1 MATDQQH
8 EVGKNL
14 SYAAPKVL
22 SLFDQISLWGS
33 LGITLTIPAAAVFV
47 LHPYGAPALSFAA
60 ALVAVLVGVG
70 LGSLVLGG
78 ASKIGA
84 ETGAPSMVLLRGLF
98 GNRGS
103 QIPTIFNLLQCLG
116 WTAVEV
122 LVIAHAAKA
131 VVGGSLALWTIGA
144 GAFATL
150 MAIRPLGS
158 VRILRRYALAGAIIA
173 TAYLLYAVVRHGVH
187 LGHGSWSGFW
197 LAVDVAIALPISW
210 APLAADYSRHSRT
223 PRSAFVGALVGFFL
237 GAGAYFVLGLLA
249 LVTIV
254 ASHQQGDPYAFSQ
267 ALLVLPLGIF
277 ALLIL
282 IVDEIDEAFANV
294 YSTVASIQNLRPLW
308 DRRILAATVGI
319 ISTAIALTLDVVGY
333 ESFLFAIGAIF
344 VPLFAVVLVDWFLVS
359 RGSWDLSETARLRS
373 WTLFPWA
380 AGFVVYQLINPGSAP
395 IWSKLWINIDTTI
408 HFTPA
413 PWMSASICSFL
424 SAALLTLAIGPR
436 INKGK

>member
-1 MATDQQH
+1 MTMEQQR

-14 SYAAPKVL
+14 SYEAPKVL
-22 SLFDQISLWGS
+22 SFFDQFSLWGS

-47 LHPYGAPALSFAA
+47 LHPYGAPTLSFAA

-70 LGSLVLGG
+70 AGSIVLG
-78 ASKIGA
+78 AAAHIGA
-84 ETGAPSMVLLRGLF
+84 TAGVPSMVLLRGLF

-103 QIPTIFNLLQCLG
+103 RIPTIFNLLQCLG

-131 VVGGSLALWTIGA
+131 VVGGSLVLWTIGA
-144 GAFATL
+144 GVLATL

-158 VRILRRYALAGAIIA
+158 VRILRRYALAGAILA
-173 TAYLLYAVVRHGVH
+173 TAYLLFAVVRHGVH
-187 LGHGSWSGFW
+187 LGHGNWSGFW

-223 PRSAFVGALVGFFL
+223 PRSAFAGTVIGFFF

-282 IVDEIDEAFANV
+282 IVDEMDEAFANV

-308 DRRILAATVGI
+308 DRRKLAVAVGI
-319 ISTAIALTLDVVGY
+319 VSTLIALSLDVVGY

-344 VPLFAVVLVDWFLVS
+344 VPLFAVVLVDWFLIS
-359 RGSWDLSETARLRS
+359 RGHWNLSETAKLRS
-373 WTLFPWA
+373 WTLIPWA
-380 AGFVVYQLINPGSAP
+380 VGFVVYQLINPGSMP
-395 IWSKLWINIDTTI
+395 IWSKLWINVDTTF
-408 HFTPA
+408 HFTAA
-413 PWMSASICSFL
+413 PWMSASIFSFL
-424 SAALLTLAIGPR
+424 SAALLTLVIGSFAKKP
-436 INKGK
+436 K

>member
-1 MATDQQH
+1 MTMEKQR

-14 SYAAPKVL
+14 SYEAPKVL

-47 LHPYGAPALSFAA
+47 LHPYGAPTLSLVA
-60 ALVAVLVGVG
+60 ALVAVFVGVG
-70 LGSLVLGG
+70 AGSIVLGG
-78 ASKIGA
+78 ASQIGA
-84 ETGAPSMVLLRGLF
+84 VTGAPSMVLLRGLF

-103 QIPTIFNLLQCLG
+103 RIPTIFNLLQCFG
-116 WTAVEV
+116 WTAVEI
-122 LVIAHAAKA
+122 LVISNAARA
-131 VVGGSLALWTIGA
+131 VVGGPLLLWTIGA

-150 MAIRPLGS
+150 MAFKPLGS
-158 VRILRRYALAGAIIA
+158 VRILRRYALAAALVA
-173 TAYLLYAVVRHGVH
+173 TAYLMYAVVRHGLNV
-187 LGHGSWSGFW
+187 GHGSWSGFW

-223 PRSAFVGALVGFFL
+223 PRNAFVGTVVGFFL

-254 ASHQQGDPYAFSQ
+254 ASRQQGDPYAFSQ

-308 DRRILAATVGI
+308 DRRVLAVAVGV
-319 ISTAIALTLDVVGY
+319 ISTGIALSLDVVGY

-344 VPLFAVVLVDWFLVS
+344 VPLFAVVLVDWFFVS
-359 RGSWDLSETARLRS
+359 RGSWDLSEGAKLRA
-373 WTLFPWA
+373 WTIIPWVV
-380 AGFVVYQLINPGSAP
+380 GFIVYQLINPGSAP
-395 IWSKLWINIDTTI
+395 LWSKLWINIDAAI
-408 HFTPA
+408 YFTAA
-413 PWMSASICSFL
+413 PWMSASIFSFL
-424 SAALLTLAIGPR
+424 SAAILTIVIGPLAR
-436 INKGK
+436 KVK

>member
-1 MATDQQH
+1 MTLEKHH

-14 SYAAPKVL
+14 SYEAPKVL
-22 SLFDQISLWGS
+22 SLLDQLSLWSS

-47 LHPYGAPALSFAA
+47 LHPYGAPTLSFTAA
-60 ALVAVLVGVG
+60 ILAVVVGVG
-70 LGSLVLGG
+70 AGSIALGG
-78 ASKIGA
+78 AARIGA
-84 ETGAPSMVLLRGLF
+84 STGAPSMVLLRGLF

-103 QIPTIFNLLQCLG
+103 RFPTILNLFQCLG

-122 LVIAHAAKA
+122 LVIGHAAKA
-131 VVGGSLALWTIGA
+131 VVGGPLALWIIGA
-144 GAFATL
+144 GALATL

-158 VRILRRYALAGAIIA
+158 VRVLRRYALIGATIA
-173 TAYLLYAVVRHGVH
+173 TAYLLFAVVRHGVH
-187 LGHGSWSGFW
+187 VGHGSWSGFW

-223 PRSAFVGALVGFFL
+223 PRKAFVGTFVGFFL
-237 GAGAYFVLGLLA
+237 GAGIYFVLGLLA

-267 ALLVLPLGIF
+267 ALLILPLGIF

-282 IVDEIDEAFANV
+282 VVDEIDEAFANV

-308 DRRILAATVGI
+308 DRRRLATVVGV
-319 ISTAIALTLDVVGY
+319 ISTGVALSLNVVGY
-333 ESFLFAIGAIF
+333 ESFLFAIGAVF
-344 VPLFAVVLVDWFLVS
+344 VPLFAVVLVDWFVVS
-359 RGSWDLSETARLRS
+359 KGNWDLSETSKLRG

-380 AGFVVYQLINPGSAP
+380 LGFVVYQLINPGSAP
-395 IWSKLWINIDTTI
+395 IWSQLWINIDSAI

-413 PWMSASICSFL
+413 PWMSASIFSFL
-424 SAALLTLAIGPR
+424 VAALLTLVVGPLVDSR
-436 INKGK
+436 R